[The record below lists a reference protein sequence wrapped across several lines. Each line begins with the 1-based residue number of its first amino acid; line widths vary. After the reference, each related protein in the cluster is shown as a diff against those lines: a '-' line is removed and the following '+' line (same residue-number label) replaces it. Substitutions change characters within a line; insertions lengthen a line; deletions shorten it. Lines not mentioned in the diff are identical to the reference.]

1 MIKIGEKEY
10 KEIQIVDEENT
21 LLASITDSDI
31 IEHEKIKV
39 VCVPNN

>member
-1 MIKIGEKEY
+1 MLKIGDKEY
-10 KEIQIVDEENT
+10 KEIQVVDEENT

-31 IEHEKIKV
+31 IEHKKIKV

>member
-1 MIKIGEKEY
+1 MIKIGDKEY
-10 KEIQIVDEENT
+10 KEIQILDKDNI